1 MTFPRNRKVG
11 SFGDIDF
18 GHTRFSNP
26 TSNPR
31 LLPENHENRERPFPD
46 SVLKTRAEWIRAR
59 KFARN
64 PWARGLG
71 NADIIA
77 VMAGLAAFAK
87 ATDGPTLQSPAKP
100 LGRRSPPSEEGGWR
114 SRVPAMTSLK
124 QRAQFRG

>member
-31 LLPENHENRERPFPD
+31 LLPENHENRERPFPAP
-46 SVLKTRAEWIRAR
+46 VLKTRAEWIRAR

-77 VMAGLAAFAK
+77 VMAGHSRPKDGVASAGLCLAIHVF
-87 ATDGPTLQSPAKP
+87 
-100 LGRRSPPSEEGGWR
+100 
-114 SRVPAMTSLK
+114 
-124 QRAQFRG
+124 RAVG